1 MPETAYQRVLL
12 KLSGEVL
19 AGEEGFGIDPAKAT
33 RLAVEVKSIH
43 DLGIDIG
50 LVIGAGNIFRG
61 MQAAAK
67 GMQRVTGDY
76 LGMLATIMNAICVQD
91 ALENLGTVTRTL
103 SAITVAQIAEPYIR
117 RRAIRHLEKG
127 RIVVV
132 AGGTGNP
139 YFTTDTAAA
148 LRATELGA
156 EVLIK
161 GTKVDGVY
169 NKDPVVHS
177 DATKYD
183 RVSYTEAIQ
192 KELQIMDMTAISLCK
207 ENSLPIKVFNINRNG
222 DLKKLILGESI
233 GTLVGD

>member
-33 RLAVEVKSIH
+33 QLAVEVKSIH

-76 LGMLATIMNAICVQD
+76 LGMLATSMNAICVQD

-169 NKDPVVHS
+169 DKDPVVHS
-177 DATKYD
+177 DAIKYD
-183 RVSYTEAIQ
+183 RVSYKEAIQ

-207 ENSLPIKVFNINRNG
+207 ENSLPIKVFNINRSG
-222 DLKKLILGESI
+222 DLKKLILGEPI

>member
-1 MPETAYQRVLL
+1 MSETAYRRVLL

-19 AGEEGFGIDPAKAT
+19 AGEEDFGIDPVKAT
-33 RLAVEVKSIH
+33 QLAVEVKSIH

-50 LVIGAGNIFRG
+50 LVIGAGNLFRG
-61 MQAAAK
+61 MQAATK

-76 LGMLATIMNAICVQD
+76 LGMLATIMNAVCVQD

-127 RIVVV
+127 RIVIV

-161 GTKVDGVY
+161 GTKVDGVFD
-169 NKDPVVHS
+169 KDPVVHS
-177 DATKYD
+177 DAIKYD
-183 RVSYTEAIQ
+183 RVSYKEAIQ
-192 KELQIMDMTAISLCK
+192 KELRIMDMTAISLCK

-222 DLKKLILGESI
+222 DLKKLILGEPI

>member
-1 MPETAYQRVLL
+1 M
-12 KLSGEVL
+12 
-19 AGEEGFGIDPAKAT
+19 
-33 RLAVEVKSIH
+33 
-43 DLGIDIG
+43 
-50 LVIGAGNIFRG
+50 
-61 MQAAAK
+61 
-67 GMQRVTGDY
+67 
-76 LGMLATIMNAICVQD
+76 
-91 ALENLGTVTRTL
+91 
-103 SAITVAQIAEPYIR
+103 
-117 RRAIRHLEKG
+117 EKG

-156 EVLIK
+156 EVLIN